1 MFDKRLL
8 LPHQYY
14 YPNMNFLRDRSTA
27 EREEQ
32 LYNRCQSLSGTRKG
46 TIYIH
51 IPFCNSKCA
60 FCGFDKEYETE
71 EMSAYVDKV
80 LEEMHYYSTLL
91 ADKYVIQSIHFGG
104 GTPTLLPGDEL
115 QRLLDGVKNSFT
127 LDEACAVDAEG
138 SATTMY
144 RDDIID
150 FILSNHLTRMSFG
163 VQSFNE
169 KIRNEMNMKA
179 TLNDVM
185 YTLQVLKKNH
195 IKIFGDILYG
205 YPDFQI
211 GNLTEILAQDID
223 TAIAVGLD
231 GVEFGQ
237 MYPFKNQLE
246 RIVKERNLR
255 LPEDQEIM
263 DMIQIGTEKL
273 LDAGYSQTT
282 YSGFVKNGKI
292 ILETSY
298 FGGIEEMPDCI
309 AMGSGAFGNV
319 AGFKYRNASYNV
331 YMNYP
336 APCYGQLKQM
346 TQEQIENMQIV
357 GFPKVLVLNKQ
368 LLEKDSVKERFADKF
383 RALKAEG
390 YIDEN
395 KTAFYLTPLGKLY
408 IDNIYW
414 YLLEEEEQE
423 NLKKEIVV
431 YVAGGKD
438 GK

>member
-32 LYNRCQSLSGTRKG
+32 FYNRCKSLSGTRKG

-80 LEEMHYYSTLL
+80 LEEMRYYSTLL
-91 ADKYVIQSIHFGG
+91 SDKYVIQSVHFGG
-104 GTPTLLPGDEL
+104 GTPTLLPGGEL
-115 QRLLDGVKNSFT
+115 QRLLDGIKNSFR

-150 FILSNHLTRMSFG
+150 FILRNHLTRMSFG

-179 TLNDVM
+179 TLDDVM
-185 YTLQVLKKNH
+185 YTLQILKKNH

-211 GNLTEILAQDID
+211 GNLTKILAKDID
-223 TAIAVGLD
+223 TAIEVGLD

-246 RIVKERNLR
+246 QIVKQRNLR

-263 DMIQIGTEKL
+263 DMIQIGTKKL
-273 LDAGYSQTT
+273 LDAGYTQTT

-368 LLEKDSVKERFADKF
+368 LLEKDGVKQRFADKF
-383 RALKAEG
+383 RMLKAEG

-395 KTAFYLTPLGKLY
+395 ETEFYLTPLGKLY